1 MADKPDGERSQ
12 QSSPGL
18 RPRLDGQPTAFQR
31 RLAAGEFAVT
41 AEIGPPR
48 GADTAPVARKAAL
61 LRGWV
66 DAVNITDNQSAA
78 VRLSSLAGSLAA
90 LAVGVEPIMQL
101 TCRDRNRIALQSE
114 LLSASALGV
123 PNVVIMTGDHPRH
136 GDHSD
141 ATPVFD
147 LNSTQLLRVATDM
160 RDRGR
165 LMSGGELKPPPA
177 WFLGAVENP
186 PGPRRRSDADAAD
199 AVDRATYR
207 LASKIEAGAQFV
219 QTQFVFDVPAFAAW
233 MTRIRDLGLH
243 ERCHILAGVGP
254 VRSQRALAH
263 LATIPGVVIP
273 DHVVDR
279 LAGASPERFRAEG
292 EKLCAEIIAG
302 LAEMPGVAGVHVM
315 AIGAESS
322 IPAILQ
328 QAGVPARCRGRRA
341 RILLV
346 GEGRVGAVRAWARGL
361 PAPLTPRTV
370 ASGLRPAQTAIGLT
384 SISTGRQAAARCP
397 LPGFP
402 FVVGTTR
409 RDQEDVMMRYMLLM
423 CGEVEA
429 AEPGAPPE
437 PTPVAAADEPDEPC
451 WMPWAREM
459 EARGVILHDGAQLQP
474 VSHRDDGPD
483 KRRRGPGGGRAVRR
497 DQGSNPRLRRHRV
510 RRPGRGH
517 LRGVAPSG
525 RARNGGVVEVRP
537 ILAW

>member
-1 MADKPDGERSQ
+1 MADKPDGEPNGP
-12 QSSPGL
+12 SSPRLPPGRDG
-18 RPRLDGQPTAFQR
+18 RPAAFQR

-48 GADTAPVARKAAL
+48 GADTAPVTRKAAH

-90 LAVGVEPIMQL
+90 LTAGVEPIMQL

-114 LLSASALGV
+114 LLSASALGI

-186 PGPRRRSDADAAD
+186 PDPAGRGADAAD

-233 MTRIRDLGLH
+233 MARIRDLGLD

-273 DHVVDR
+273 EHVRDR
-279 LAGASPERFRAEG
+279 LTGASPERFRTEG

-302 LAEMPGVAGVHVM
+302 LAEVPGIAGVHVM
-315 AIGAESS
+315 AIGAEST

-328 QAGVPARCRGRRA
+328 QAGIPAR
-341 RILLV
+341 
-346 GEGRVGAVRAWARGL
+346 
-361 PAPLTPRTV
+361 
-370 ASGLRPAQTAIGLT
+370 
-384 SISTGRQAAARCP
+384 
-397 LPGFP
+397 
-402 FVVGTTR
+402 
-409 RDQEDVMMRYMLLM
+409 
-423 CGEVEA
+423 
-429 AEPGAPPE
+429 
-437 PTPVAAADEPDEPC
+437 
-451 WMPWAREM
+451 
-459 EARGVILHDGAQLQP
+459 
-474 VSHRDDGPD
+474 
-483 KRRRGPGGGRAVRR
+483 
-497 DQGSNPRLRRHRV
+497 
-510 RRPGRGH
+510 
-517 LRGVAPSG
+517 
-525 RARNGGVVEVRP
+525 
-537 ILAW
+537 